1 MEEKSNDST
10 NEPKKEIKRLKRSS
24 KNKYIFGVCGGI
36 AEFFEIDASI
46 IRILWVMSIFLGGLG
61 LVLYLASAL
70 IMPKSEEETETSD
83 NKSIDNNRAGLLVG
97 SLLIFLGFIFLL
109 GQLKFF
115 NIHFNIWR
123 LKHLIFLPWGFIWS
137 IVLILLGLFF
147 VIRRPKREK
156 IIQKVKSKNIYRSK
170 TNRKI
175 SGVCGGIGEHLNID
189 PTIIRIL
196 WVLMTIFSGVFLGII
211 VYFIFAIIIPEE
223 QLQENQS

>member
-109 GQLKFF
+109 GQLRFF
-115 NIHFNIWR
+115 NIHFI
-123 LKHLIFLPWGFIWS
+123 LPAA
-137 IVLILLGLFF
+137 
-147 VIRRPKREK
+147 
-156 IIQKVKSKNIYRSK
+156 KN
-170 TNRKI
+170 
-175 SGVCGGIGEHLNID
+175 
-189 PTIIRIL
+189 
-196 WVLMTIFSGVFLGII
+196 
-211 VYFIFAIIIPEE
+211 
-223 QLQENQS
+223 